1 MKRTAYFL
9 ASVAAA
15 AVIAA
20 CGNGEEAGPA
30 ATSTAVVTLQPT
42 PGETPGA
49 ESGLLSQEAPT
60 EGAYPIDLAAGR
72 WTRVLPTHQEFP
84 PFAAISPDGET
95 IVYRDENGLVAADI
109 DGADQRRI
117 AEAGIDLRYPS
128 AAFSPDGETL
138 AIWGASEG
146 AALTLLPWPDGEP
159 LPVDLPESVHYAA
172 WSGDVL
178 AVGTGPRGFGDVN
191 AVYVVYPDG
200 RAVQVPNLLP
210 AGLPPLVPAP
220 DQRRLA
226 LWVRV
231 AAGSVV
237 LTLAPGEEPQR
248 LVELPG
254 QGIDGL
260 SWSSDGAL
268 LAAVVERP
276 SQIAPNFLDSDV
288 QVIDTAT
295 GALRFTVTS
304 AGGAAWSPALP
315 LLLVDNF
322 CGDFQQLLVDGDGS
336 DLRPLIGDP
345 QGGTLG
351 DVWSPDGRRVA
362 TTWAE
367 ERTVTAINVESGER
381 ETLIR
386 GPQAF
391 NLQWPTADH
400 LVFNTIGVAG
410 FCEDTVRGETRVV
423 FP

>member
-1 MKRTAYFL
+1 MKRTTYFL
-9 ASVAAA
+9 VSVAAA

-20 CGNGEEAGPA
+20 CGNGEEASPP
-30 ATSTAVVTLQPT
+30 ATSTAVVTLQAT
-42 PGETPGA
+42 PEETLGA
-49 ESGLLSQEAPT
+49 ESGPLSQEAPT
-60 EGAYPIDLAAGR
+60 EGAYLIDLAAGR

-117 AEAGIDLRYPS
+117 AEAGIDPWRYPS

-159 LPVDLPESVHYAA
+159 LPVELPESVHYAA

-191 AVYVVYPDG
+191 AVYFVSPDG
-200 RAVQVPNLLP
+200 RAVQVPNLIP
-210 AGLPPLVPAP
+210 AGYRPFVLAP
-220 DQRRLA
+220 DQRRLT
-226 LWVRV
+226 LWVRA

-254 QGIDGL
+254 QGIGGL

-268 LAAVVERP
+268 LAAVVQRP
-276 SQIAPNFLDSDV
+276 SQSDPNSSDADV

-315 LLLVDNF
+315 LLLMDNF
-322 CGDFQQLLVDGDGS
+322 CGDFQQLLVDADGS
-336 DLRPLIGDP
+336 DLRPLIADP
-345 QGGTLG
+345 QRGGLEHP
-351 DVWSPDGRRVA
+351 WSPDGRRVA
-362 TTWAE
+362 TTWE
-367 ERTVTAINVESGER
+367 GTVTAIDVESGER

-400 LVFNTIGVAG
+400 LVFNTIGAAG